1 LTPLN
6 SIPGQEIVKK
16 ILLNSY
22 NRDRLAST
30 YLFYGTDGLGK
41 WSMALALAALLNCEK
56 PVADEN
62 GQVLDACGQCQNCR
76 QILNCMFPELYFAL
90 PIPPH
95 KNEAESMEL
104 NIAYRQEKHKEPYRI
119 ITSNR
124 QLTIPIDTARAIK
137 RNSAIKPDQG
147 VKRVIVFYQMERM
160 LAAAADSLLKLIEE
174 PPPETIIILTA
185 ADPDSLLSTI
195 QSRSQKIRFKPLSDD
210 IICQYLTDKYDVL
223 PDKANFIARLSQG
236 SLGRAIGLIDDEDEF
251 ARRQLSFL
259 LLKEMITNDTPSA
272 VHAVTESVNPRDRGA
287 MESILLNW
295 QSFISDLVYV
305 KYGKAEAGI
314 INTDFTSELETLAVR
329 INDNDCLS
337 DIVED
342 LRELM
347 LSLRRNI
354 HIKPALAAFTFR
366 MRRYMAQTA

>member
-1 LTPLN
+1 
-6 SIPGQEIVKK
+6 
-16 ILLNSY
+16 LL
-22 NRDRLAST
+22 
-30 YLFYGTDGLGK
+30 
-41 WSMALALAALLNCEK
+41 
-56 PVADEN
+56 
-62 GQVLDACGQCQNCR
+62 LD
-76 QILNCMFPELYFAL
+76 
-90 PIPPH
+90 
-95 KNEAESMEL
+95 
-104 NIAYRQEKHKEPYRI
+104 
-119 ITSNR
+119 
-124 QLTIPIDTARAIK
+124 
-137 RNSAIKPDQG
+137 
-147 VKRVIVFYQMERM
+147 VI
-160 LAAAADSLLKLIEE
+160 
-174 PPPETIIILTA
+174 
-185 ADPDSLLSTI
+185 
-195 QSRSQKIRFKPLSDD
+195 
-210 IICQYLTDKYDVL
+210 
-223 PDKANFIARLSQG
+223 
-236 SLGRAIGLIDDEDEF
+236 
-251 ARRQLSFL
+251 L